1 MSNLLYNIAIIL
13 IIIWALAYFGFQ
25 AGPFIH
31 LLILIAFI
39 AVILRV
45 IKGK

>member
-1 MSNLLYNIAIIL
+1 MSNLLYNIAILL

-45 IKGK
+45 IRGK